1 MTLPKAVIDTN
12 VLISAIVF
20 GGIPRQIL
28 EEVIAGRLEVAI
40 SREILHE
47 MQGILLG
54 KKFKY
59 PQETVNAI
67 TSELA
72 TLCEIVLPV
81 QRIDIVRSDPANN
94 RVIECALEAKAQ
106 YIITG
111 DSHLI
116 ELKEV
121 HGISIVTPSEFLA
134 IKAAYR

>member
-1 MTLPKAVIDTN
+1 LTLPKAVLDTN

-20 GGIPRQIL
+20 GGTPRKIL
-28 EEVIAGRLEVAI
+28 NEVINGRLKVAI

-47 MQGILLG
+47 IQGILLG

-59 PQETVNAI
+59 PEEVVNAI
-67 TSELA
+67 TNQL
-72 TLCEIVLPV
+72 TILCEIVLPA
-81 QRIDIVRSDPANN
+81 QRVEIVRSDPADN
-94 RVIECALEAKAQ
+94 RIIECALEAKAQ

-121 HGISIVTPSEFLA
+121 HGISIVTPGEFLA
-134 IKAAYR
+134 INLAYQ